1 MNVYIVWDKDR
12 EEHGEIAELLDVF
25 FSQEDADAYTAS
37 EHCWAS
43 ETAIEER
50 EVKGSMSE
58 TETRNLIAHVIAG
71 TRGGMRVVIGDR
83 TSAQYDRADQMAEYI
98 GLAVRRALTKL
109 GYVKEAT
116 GEPEATSS

>member
-12 EEHGEIAELLDVF
+12 QEKGEIAELLDVF
-25 FSQEDADAYTAS
+25 FSQEDADAYVDSA
-37 EHCWAS
+37 ECWAS

-58 TETRNLIAHVIAG
+58 DDVRNLVSHVIAG
-71 TRGGMRVVIGDR
+71 ARGGMRVVIGDSTPR
-83 TSAQYDRADQMAEYI
+83 QYDRADEMASYI
-98 GLAVRRALTKL
+98 AAAVQRALTKL